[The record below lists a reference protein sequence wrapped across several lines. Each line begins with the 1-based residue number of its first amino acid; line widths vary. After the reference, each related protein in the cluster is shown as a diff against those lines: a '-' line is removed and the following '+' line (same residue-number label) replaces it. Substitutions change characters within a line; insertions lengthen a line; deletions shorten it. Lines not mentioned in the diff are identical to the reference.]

1 LPAFRRLKRPAAPG
15 FGGIVVGS
23 RARMSVLTDVKSRV
37 TGLARAE
44 KERYSG
50 GQERPLGGYLAAMGV
65 YAAVTGTLA
74 LATRLSHREIPDDL
88 GMKDLLLSAV
98 ATHKLSRL
106 ITKDPVTSPL
116 RAPFTV
122 YQGQEG
128 PAELEEEV
136 RGEGARKA
144 VGELITCP
152 FCIDLWVA
160 TGLMA
165 GFIYLPRTTRLA
177 IDTLAVLTGA
187 DLLQFG
193 YARLQEQE
201 QS

>member
-1 LPAFRRLKRPAAPG
+1 
-15 FGGIVVGS
+15 
-23 RARMSVLTDVKSRV
+23 MSVLTDVKSRV

-50 GQERPLGGYLAAMGV
+50 GEERPLGGYLAAMGV

-74 LATRLSHREIPDDL
+74 LATRLSHRAIPDDL

-122 YQGQEG
+122 YQGQGG

-177 IDTLAVLTGA
+177 IDILAVLTGA
-187 DLLQFG
+187 DLLQFC

>member
-1 LPAFRRLKRPAAPG
+1 
-15 FGGIVVGS
+15 
-23 RARMSVLTDVKSRV
+23 MSVLTDFRSRV
-37 TGLARAE
+37 TGLARSE
-44 KERYSG
+44 KARYSG
-50 GQERPLGGYLAAMGV
+50 GEDRPLGGYAAAMAVYAAAVGALAGITRATRHEVPDGLAMPDVLLAAM
-65 YAAVTGTLA
+65 
-74 LATRLSHREIPDDL
+74 
-88 GMKDLLLSAV
+88 

-122 YQGQEG
+122 YRGQTG
-128 PAELEEEV
+128 PAELKEEV
-136 RGEGARKA
+136 RGKGAQRT

-152 FCIDLWVA
+152 FCIDMWVA

-177 IDTLAVLTGA
+177 VDTLAVLAGA

-193 YARLQEQE
+193 YSRPQEPG
-201 QS
+201 SGKA

>member
-1 LPAFRRLKRPAAPG
+1 
-15 FGGIVVGS
+15 
-23 RARMSVLTDVKSRV
+23 MSVLSDVKTRV
-37 TGLARAE
+37 SGLARTE

-50 GQERPLGGYLAAMGV
+50 GEERPLGGYLAAMGA
-65 YAAVTGTLA
+65 YAAVTATVAAAARLTRREVPDGLA
-74 LATRLSHREIPDDL
+74 LRDV
-88 GMKDLLLSAV
+88 LLSAV

-136 RGEGARKA
+136 RGKGARKA

-152 FCIDLWVA
+152 FCIDMWVA

-165 GFIYLPRTTRLA
+165 GFISLPRTTRLA
-177 IDTLAVLTGA
+177 IDTLAVLAGA

-193 YARLQEQE
+193 YSWLQEQE

>member
-1 LPAFRRLKRPAAPG
+1 
-15 FGGIVVGS
+15 
-23 RARMSVLTDVKSRV
+23 MSDLTDFKSRV
-37 TGLARAE
+37 TGLARSE
-44 KERYSG
+44 KDRYSG
-50 GQERPLGGYLAAMGV
+50 DEERPLGGYVAAMAA
-65 YAAVTGTLA
+65 YAAVVGA
-74 LATRLSHREIPDDL
+74 VAGITRLTGRQIPDGL
-88 GMKDLLLSAV
+88 AVKDVLLSAV

-122 YQGQEG
+122 YEGQEG
-128 PAELEEEV
+128 PAELKERV
-136 RGEGARKA
+136 RGQGGRKA
-144 VGELITCP
+144 IGELITCP
-152 FCIDLWVA
+152 FCLDMWVA

-177 IDTLAVLTGA
+177 VDTLAILAGA

-193 YARLQEQE
+193 YAWLQEQ

>member
-1 LPAFRRLKRPAAPG
+1 
-15 FGGIVVGS
+15 
-23 RARMSVLTDVKSRV
+23 MSVLTDVKSRV

-50 GQERPLGGYLAAMGV
+50 GEERPLGGYLAAMGV

-88 GMKDLLLSAV
+88 GIKDLLLSAV

-106 ITKDPVTSPL
+106 ITKDPVTSPH
-116 RAPFTV
+116 RAPYTV

-177 IDTLAVLTGA
+177 IETLAVLTGA

>member
-1 LPAFRRLKRPAAPG
+1 MTKLR
-15 FGGIVVGS
+15 
-23 RARMSVLTDVKSRV
+23 
-37 TGLARAE
+37 
-44 KERYSG
+44 SG
-50 GQERPLGGYLAAMGV
+50 KP
-65 YAAVTGTLA
+65 
-74 LATRLSHREIPDDL
+74 
-88 GMKDLLLSAV
+88 
-98 ATHKLSRL
+98 HKLSRL

-177 IDTLAVLTGA
+177 IETLAVPTGA

>member
-1 LPAFRRLKRPAAPG
+1 
-15 FGGIVVGS
+15 
-23 RARMSVLTDVKSRV
+23 MSVLTDVKSRV
-37 TGLARAE
+37 SGLARAE
-44 KERYSG
+44 KKRYSG
-50 GQERPLGGYLAAMGV
+50 GEERPLGGYLAAMGA
-65 YAAVTGTLA
+65 YGAVTATLA
-74 LATRLSHREIPDDL
+74 TATRLTRREVPDGLAMRDV
-88 GMKDLLLSAV
+88 LLSAV

-116 RAPFTV
+116 RAPFTI

-136 RGEGARKA
+136 RGQGARKA

-152 FCIDLWVA
+152 FCIDMWVA

-177 IDTLAVLTGA
+177 IDTLAVLAGA

-193 YARLQEQE
+193 YSWLQEQE